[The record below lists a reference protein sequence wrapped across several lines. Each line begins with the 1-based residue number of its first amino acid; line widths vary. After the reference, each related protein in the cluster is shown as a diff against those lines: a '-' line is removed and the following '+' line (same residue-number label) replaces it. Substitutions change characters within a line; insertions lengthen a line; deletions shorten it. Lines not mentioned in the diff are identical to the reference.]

1 MESNE
6 RYYARRAV
14 EELRALER
22 AVTPEARARRKAL
35 AEAFEL
41 KAMECARECQTV
53 QKLPPRVRGLGSLA
67 AEASRIPSFSEA

>member
-22 AVTPEARARRKAL
+22 AVTPEARARRLALAQAFQLKAL
-35 AEAFEL
+35 QSA
-41 KAMECARECQTV
+41 
-53 QKLPPRVRGLGSLA
+53 GSA
-67 AEASRIPSFSEA
+67 GPSESGHRALEGMRA

>member
-22 AVTPEARARRKAL
+22 AVTPEARARRLAL
-35 AEAFEL
+35 AEAFRL
-41 KAMECARECQTV
+41 KALQSGRECQAG
-53 QKLPPRVRGLGSLA
+53 PDPSSRVRELTA
-67 AEASRIPSFSEA
+67 

>member
-22 AVTPEARARRKAL
+22 AITPEARARRLAL
-35 AEAFEL
+35 AESFRL
-41 KAMECARECQTV
+41 KAMSIREPERPT
-53 QKLPPRVRGLGSLA
+53 A
-67 AEASRIPSFSEA
+67 

>member
-22 AVTPEARARRKAL
+22 AVTPEARARRLAL
-35 AEAFEL
+35 AQAFEL
-41 KAMECARECQTV
+41 KARQC
-53 QKLPPRVRGLGSLA
+53 GSLGGR
-67 AEASRIPSFSEA
+67 EAMVSPAGFEPATY

>member
-22 AVTPEARARRKAL
+22 AVTPEARARRLAL
-35 AEAFEL
+35 AEAFQRKALQSGGECRAGLEL
-41 KAMECARECQTV
+41 PARARELT
-53 QKLPPRVRGLGSLA
+53 A
-67 AEASRIPSFSEA
+67 

>member
-22 AVTPEARARRKAL
+22 AVTPEARARRLAL
-35 AEAFEL
+35 AEAFQA
-41 KAMECARECQTV
+41 KALECARQQTYA
-53 QKLPPRVRGLGSLA
+53 QKIFA
-67 AEASRIPSFSEA
+67 

>member
-22 AVTPEARARRKAL
+22 AVTPEARARRLAL
-35 AEAFEL
+35 AEAFQL
-41 KAMECARECQTV
+41 KARQCGRESGGREPARAHLFELTQ
-53 QKLPPRVRGLGSLA
+53 S
-67 AEASRIPSFSEA
+67 

>member
-22 AVTPEARARRKAL
+22 AVTPEARARRLAL
-35 AEAFEL
+35 AEAFQL
-41 KAMECARECQTV
+41 KALQCGGRQTLV
-53 QKLPPRVRGLGSLA
+53 SPAGF
-67 AEASRIPSFSEA
+67 EAGPSPI

>member
-22 AVTPEARARRKAL
+22 AVTPEARARRLAL
-35 AEAFEL
+35 AEAFQL
-41 KAMECARECQTV
+41 KARQCRLETLGGREAMV
-53 QKLPPRVRGLGSLA
+53 SPAGLESA
-67 AEASRIPSFSEA
+67 TC